1 MFIMPKVNYTK
12 MVSCSTFK
20 MYKHFNLNGTLFPH
34 FCLMSLQIQ
43 TKYKLQFTNKE
54 ALFCY
59 ALLFI
64 VLIFYSYLLLN
75 L

>member
-1 MFIMPKVNYTK
+1 
-12 MVSCSTFK
+12 